1 MNYPMR
7 ELLPRALSTRTDRY
21 WNDEGFWGNQGS
33 APKCVGYSLA
43 HLIEDGPVTHTGIAP
58 IVQPDLIYAQAQLI
72 DEWPGTNYDGTS
84 VRAGAEWLVKAGI
97 FSSYHWAFTLQ
108 DIVQAVL
115 ELGPVEMGTNWYE
128 SMFYPNAAGVIR
140 IGGDIAGG
148 HAYVINGVNTKTR
161 MFRIKNS
168 WGRNWGVK
176 GRAYMSFAEI
186 ERLLGEYGEACIP
199 KENKNLFY
207 AK

>member
-1 MNYPMR
+1 
-7 ELLPRALSTRTDRY
+7 
-21 WNDEGFWGNQGS
+21 
-33 APKCVGYSLA
+33 
-43 HLIEDGPVTHTGIAP
+43 
-58 IVQPDLIYAQAQLI
+58 
-72 DEWPGTNYDGTS
+72 
-84 VRAGAEWLVKAGI
+84 
-97 FSSYHWAFTLQ
+97 
-108 DIVQAVL
+108 
-115 ELGPVEMGTNWYE
+115 
-128 SMFYPNAAGVIR
+128 
-140 IGGDIAGG
+140 
-148 HAYVINGVNTKTR
+148 